1 MGTNII
7 YMGPSVKMLKVSFL
21 LAVGASFLLPASAL
35 IAQDDNEVI
44 EEAKEQREL
53 KRQEQLAAEA
63 EIALLEAED
72 LEVVAALE
80 AATSLVNLQ
89 EAKAQAAEQRLQAAL
104 DTKIQAQEDFLAIA
118 SEIEEIE
125 QRALTYAVESYIGMS
140 DRRTEAWF
148 EAEDATIAAHK
159 IALLDLISS
168 NTNDVLDQLKL
179 IQEERSY
186 LLTKAAVAQEE
197 ADAIREELEQVREEL
212 DAQKAV
218 REEIKK
224 ELDVRRAHW
233 DSVLATAVEEQK
245 EITDFIAAE
254 EERIAR
260 ELEEARRRA
269 ELEARLGQ
277 ITEAGWVL
285 PSPGAITSWF
295 GPRLHPI
302 LGYTRMHNG
311 VDFNCWTGDPIRSAT
326 DGIVIMAEYY
336 GGYGYTIIVQHA
348 NSLSTLYA
356 HLSAFNSQVND
367 YVVAG
372 QQIGQCGTTGLS
384 TGPHL
389 HFEVR
394 QSGAPVNPL
403 PYLP

>member
-1 MGTNII
+1 
-7 YMGPSVKMLKVSFL
+7 MGPSVKMLKVSFM
-21 LAVGASFLLPASAL
+21 LAVGASLLLPASAL

-197 ADAIREELEQVREEL
+197 ADAIREELEQVRVEL

-269 ELEARLGQ
+269 ELEARLGE

-326 DGIVIMAEYY
+326 DGIVIMAQYY

>member
-1 MGTNII
+1 MV
-7 YMGPSVKMLKVSFL
+7 PSVKMLRVSFL
-21 LAVGASFLLPASAL
+21 LAVGASLLLPASAL

-197 ADAIREELEQVREEL
+197 ADAIREELEQVRVEL

-285 PSPGAITSWF
+285 PSPGALTSWF

-302 LGYTRMHNG
+302 LGYARMHNG

-326 DGIVIMAEYY
+326 DGIVIMAQYY

>member
-1 MGTNII
+1 M
-7 YMGPSVKMLKVSFL
+7 KMLKVSFL
-21 LAVGASFLLPASAL
+21 LAVGASLLLPASAL

-140 DRRTEAWF
+140 DQRTEAWF

-197 ADAIREELEQVREEL
+197 ADAIREELEQVRVEL

-233 DSVLATAVEEQK
+233 DSVLATAVEEQQ

-269 ELEARLGQ
+269 ELEARLGE

-326 DGIVIMAEYY
+326 DGIVIMAQYY

-372 QQIGQCGTTGLS
+372 QQIGECGTTGLS

>member
-1 MGTNII
+1 MGSPLKRLKI
-7 YMGPSVKMLKVSFL
+7 SVLISI
-21 LAVGASFLLPASAL
+21 LASLLLPASAL
-35 IAQDDNEVI
+35 IAQDDSEVI

-63 EIALLEAED
+63 EIALLDAED

-118 SEIEEIE
+118 SQIEEIE
-125 QRALTYAVESYIGMS
+125 DKAITYAVESYIGMS

-159 IALLDLISS
+159 VALLDLISS
-168 NTNDVLDQLKL
+168 NTNDILDQLKL

-186 LLTKAAVAQEE
+186 LLTKAATAQEE
-197 ADAIREELEQVREEL
+197 ADTIREELEEVRLEL
-212 DAQKAV
+212 EAQKAV
-218 REEIKK
+218 RAEIKA
-224 ELDVRRAHW
+224 ELDVRRSHW
-233 DSVLATAVEEQK
+233 DSVLATAVQEQK
-245 EITDFIAAE
+245 DITNFIAAE

-285 PSPGAITSWF
+285 PSPGTITSWF
-295 GPRLHPI
+295 GMRMHPI
-302 LGYTRMHNG
+302 LGYARMHNG
-311 VDFNCWTGDPIRSAT
+311 VDFNCWTGDPIRAAT
-326 DGIVIMAEYY
+326 DGIVITAEYY

-348 NSLSTLYA
+348 NSISTLYA
-356 HLSAFNSQVND
+356 HLSGYSSQVND

-372 QQIGQCGTTGLS
+372 EQIGLCGTTGLS

-394 QSGAPVNPL
+394 QSGIPVNPV

>member
-1 MGTNII
+1 
-7 YMGPSVKMLKVSFL
+7 MGPSVKMLKVSFL
-21 LAVGASFLLPASAL
+21 LAVGASLLLPASAL

-197 ADAIREELEQVREEL
+197 ADAIREELEQVRVEL

-233 DSVLATAVEEQK
+233 DSVLATAVEEQQ

-326 DGIVIMAEYY
+326 DGIVIMAQYY

>member
-1 MGTNII
+1 
-7 YMGPSVKMLKVSFL
+7 MGPSMKMLSVSFL
-21 LAVGASFLLPASAL
+21 LAVGASLLLPASAL

-197 ADAIREELEQVREEL
+197 ADAIREELEQVRVEL

-326 DGIVIMAEYY
+326 DGIVIMAQYY

>member
-1 MGTNII
+1 MR
-7 YMGPSVKMLKVSFL
+7 PSLKKLKVSIL
-21 LAVGASFLLPASAL
+21 LAFGASLLLPASAL
-35 IAQDDNEVI
+35 VAQDDNEVI

-118 SEIEEIE
+118 SQIEEIE

-197 ADAIREELEQVREEL
+197 ADAIREELEQVRVEL

-233 DSVLATAVEEQK
+233 DSVLATAVEEQQ

-269 ELEARLGQ
+269 ELEARLGE

-326 DGIVIMAEYY
+326 DGIVIMAQYY

>member
-1 MGTNII
+1 MR
-7 YMGPSVKMLKVSFL
+7 MLKVSIL
-21 LAVGASFLLPASAL
+21 LAIGASLLLPASAL

-125 QRALTYAVESYIGMS
+125 QRALTYAGESYIGMS

-197 ADAIREELEQVREEL
+197 ADAIREELEQVRVEL

-233 DSVLATAVEEQK
+233 DSVLATAVEEQQ

-269 ELEARLGQ
+269 ELEARLGE

-326 DGIVIMAEYY
+326 DGIVIMAQYY

-348 NSLSTLYA
+348 NSLSTRYA

>member
-1 MGTNII
+1 
-7 YMGPSVKMLKVSFL
+7 MGPSVKMLRVSFL
-21 LAVGASFLLPASAL
+21 LAVGASLLLPASAL

-179 IQEERSY
+179 VQEERSY

-197 ADAIREELEQVREEL
+197 ADAIREELEQVRVEL

-311 VDFNCWTGDPIRSAT
+311 VDFNCWTGDPIRAAT
-326 DGIVIMAEYY
+326 DGIVIMAQYY

>member
-1 MGTNII
+1 
-7 YMGPSVKMLKVSFL
+7 MGPSVKMLKVSFL
-21 LAVGASFLLPASAL
+21 LAVGASLLLPASAL

-140 DRRTEAWF
+140 DRKTEAWF

-197 ADAIREELEQVREEL
+197 ADAIREELEQVRVEL

-233 DSVLATAVEEQK
+233 DSVLATAVEEQQ

-326 DGIVIMAEYY
+326 DGIVIMAQYY

>member
-1 MGTNII
+1 M
-7 YMGPSVKMLKVSFL
+7 KMLKVSFL
-21 LAVGASFLLPASAL
+21 LAVGASLLLPASAL

-197 ADAIREELEQVREEL
+197 ADAIREELEQVRVEL

-295 GPRLHPI
+295 GPRMHPI

-326 DGIVIMAEYY
+326 DGIVIMAQYY

>member
-1 MGTNII
+1 
-7 YMGPSVKMLKVSFL
+7 MGPSMKMLKVSFL
-21 LAVGASFLLPASAL
+21 LAVGASLLLPASAL

-179 IQEERSY
+179 VQEERSY

-197 ADAIREELEQVREEL
+197 ADAIREELEQVRVEL

-326 DGIVIMAEYY
+326 DGIVIMAQYY

-372 QQIGQCGTTGLS
+372 QQIGECGTTGLS

>member
-1 MGTNII
+1 M
-7 YMGPSVKMLKVSFL
+7 KMLKVSFL
-21 LAVGASFLLPASAL
+21 LAVGASLLLPASAL

-197 ADAIREELEQVREEL
+197 ADAIREELEQVRVEL

-302 LGYTRMHNG
+302 LGYARMHNG

-326 DGIVIMAEYY
+326 DGIVIMAQYY

-356 HLSAFNSQVND
+356 HLSAFNSQVID

>member
-1 MGTNII
+1 M
-7 YMGPSVKMLKVSFL
+7 KMLRVSFL
-21 LAVGASFLLPASAL
+21 LAVGASLLLPASAL

-197 ADAIREELEQVREEL
+197 ADAIREELEQVRVEL

-326 DGIVIMAEYY
+326 DGIVIMAQYY

-372 QQIGQCGTTGLS
+372 QQIGECGTTGLS

>member
-1 MGTNII
+1 
-7 YMGPSVKMLKVSFL
+7 MGPSVKMLKVSFL
-21 LAVGASFLLPASAL
+21 LAVGASLLLPASAL

-197 ADAIREELEQVREEL
+197 ADAIREELEQVRVDL

-326 DGIVIMAEYY
+326 DGIVIMAQYY

>member
-1 MGTNII
+1 MR
-7 YMGPSVKMLKVSFL
+7 MLKVSIL
-21 LAVGASFLLPASAL
+21 LAIGASLLLPASAL
-35 IAQDDNEVI
+35 IAQDDNQVI

-197 ADAIREELEQVREEL
+197 ADAIREELEQVRVEL

-233 DSVLATAVEEQK
+233 DSVLATAVEEQQ

-269 ELEARLGQ
+269 ELEARLGE

-326 DGIVIMAEYY
+326 DGIVIMAQYY

-394 QSGAPVNPL
+394 QSGAPINPL

>member
-1 MGTNII
+1 M
-7 YMGPSVKMLKVSFL
+7 KMLKVSFL
-21 LAVGASFLLPASAL
+21 LAVGASLLLPASVL

-197 ADAIREELEQVREEL
+197 ADAIREELEQVRVDL

-326 DGIVIMAEYY
+326 DGIVIMAQYY

>member
-1 MGTNII
+1 M
-7 YMGPSVKMLKVSFL
+7 KMLKVSFL
-21 LAVGASFLLPASAL
+21 LAIGASLLLPASAL

-197 ADAIREELEQVREEL
+197 ADAIREELEQVRVEL

-302 LGYTRMHNG
+302 LGYARMHNG

-326 DGIVIMAEYY
+326 DGIVIMAQYY

>member
-1 MGTNII
+1 M
-7 YMGPSVKMLKVSFL
+7 KMLKVSFL
-21 LAVGASFLLPASAL
+21 LAVGASLLLPASAL

-197 ADAIREELEQVREEL
+197 ADAIREELEQVRVEL

-311 VDFNCWTGDPIRSAT
+311 VDFNCWTGDPIRAAT
-326 DGIVIMAEYY
+326 DGIVIMAQYY

>member
-1 MGTNII
+1 MSSPLKRLKI
-7 YMGPSVKMLKVSFL
+7 SVLISI
-21 LAVGASFLLPASAL
+21 LASLLLPASAL

-63 EIALLEAED
+63 EIALLDAED

-118 SEIEEIE
+118 SQIEEIE
-125 QRALTYAVESYIGMS
+125 DKAITYAVESYIGMS

-159 IALLDLISS
+159 VALLDLISS
-168 NTNDVLDQLKL
+168 NTNDILDQLKL

-186 LLTKAAVAQEE
+186 LLTKAATAQEE
-197 ADAIREELEQVREEL
+197 ADTIREELEEVRLEL
-212 DAQKAV
+212 EAQKAV
-218 REEIKK
+218 RAEIKA
-224 ELDVRRAHW
+224 ELDVRRSHW
-233 DSVLATAVEEQK
+233 DSVLVTAVQEQK
-245 EITDFIAAE
+245 DITNFIAAE

-285 PSPGAITSWF
+285 PSPGTITSWF
-295 GPRLHPI
+295 GMRMHPI
-302 LGYTRMHNG
+302 LGYARMHNG
-311 VDFNCWTGDPIRSAT
+311 VDFNCWTGDPIRAAT

-348 NSLSTLYA
+348 NSISTLYA
-356 HLSAFNSQVND
+356 HLSGYSSQVND

-372 QQIGQCGTTGLS
+372 EQIGLCGTTGLS

-394 QSGAPVNPL
+394 QSGILVNPV

>member
-1 MGTNII
+1 
-7 YMGPSVKMLKVSFL
+7 MGPSMKMLKVSFL
-21 LAVGASFLLPASAL
+21 LAVGASLLLPASAL

-197 ADAIREELEQVREEL
+197 ADAIREELEQVRVEL

-269 ELEARLGQ
+269 ELEARLGE

-326 DGIVIMAEYY
+326 DGIVIMAQYY

>member
-1 MGTNII
+1 MSSPLKRLKI
-7 YMGPSVKMLKVSFL
+7 SVLISI
-21 LAVGASFLLPASAL
+21 LASLLLPASAL

-63 EIALLEAED
+63 EIALLDAED

-104 DTKIQAQEDFLAIA
+104 ATKIQAQEDFLAIA
-118 SEIEEIE
+118 SQIEEIE
-125 QRALTYAVESYIGMS
+125 DKAITYAVESYIGMS

-159 IALLDLISS
+159 VALLDLISS
-168 NTNDVLDQLKL
+168 NTNDILDQLKL
-179 IQEERSY
+179 NQEERSY
-186 LLTKAAVAQEE
+186 LLTKAATAQEE
-197 ADAIREELEQVREEL
+197 ADTIREELEEVRLKLE
-212 DAQKAV
+212 AQKAV
-218 REEIKK
+218 RAEIKA
-224 ELDVRRAHW
+224 ELDVRRSHW
-233 DSVLATAVEEQK
+233 DSVLATAVQEQK
-245 EITDFIAAE
+245 DITNFIAAE

-285 PSPGAITSWF
+285 PSPGTITSWF
-295 GPRLHPI
+295 GMRMHPI
-302 LGYTRMHNG
+302 LGYARMHNG
-311 VDFNCWTGDPIRSAT
+311 VDFNCWTGDPIRAAT
-326 DGIVIMAEYY
+326 DGIVITAEYY

-348 NSLSTLYA
+348 NSISTLYA
-356 HLSAFNSQVND
+356 HLSGYSSQVND

-372 QQIGQCGTTGLS
+372 EQIGLCGTTGLS

-394 QSGAPVNPL
+394 QSGIPVNPV

>member
-1 MGTNII
+1 
-7 YMGPSVKMLKVSFL
+7 MGPSVKMLKVSFMI
-21 LAVGASFLLPASAL
+21 AVGASLLLPTSAL
-35 IAQDDNEVI
+35 LAQDDNEVI

-197 ADAIREELEQVREEL
+197 ADAIREELEQVRVEL

-269 ELEARLGQ
+269 ELEARLGE

-326 DGIVIMAEYY
+326 DGIVIMAQYY

>member
-1 MGTNII
+1 ME
-7 YMGPSVKMLKVSFL
+7 PSVKMLKVSFL
-21 LAVGASFLLPASAL
+21 LAVGASLLLPASAL

-197 ADAIREELEQVREEL
+197 ADAIREELEQVRVEL

-326 DGIVIMAEYY
+326 DGIVIMAQYY

>member
-1 MGTNII
+1 MSSALKRLKI
-7 YMGPSVKMLKVSFL
+7 SVLISI
-21 LAVGASFLLPASAL
+21 LASLLLPASAL

-63 EIALLEAED
+63 EIALLDAED

-118 SEIEEIE
+118 SQIEEIE
-125 QRALTYAVESYIGMS
+125 DKAITYAVESYIGMS

-159 IALLDLISS
+159 VALLDLISS
-168 NTNDVLDQLKL
+168 NTNDILDQLKL

-186 LLTKAAVAQEE
+186 LLTKAATAQEE
-197 ADAIREELEQVREEL
+197 ADTIREELEEVRLKLE
-212 DAQKAV
+212 AQKAV
-218 REEIKK
+218 RAEIKA
-224 ELDVRRAHW
+224 ELDVRRSHW
-233 DSVLATAVEEQK
+233 DSVLATAVQEQK
-245 EITDFIAAE
+245 DITNFIAAE

-285 PSPGAITSWF
+285 PSPGTITSWF
-295 GPRLHPI
+295 GMRMHPI
-302 LGYTRMHNG
+302 LGYARMHNG
-311 VDFNCWTGDPIRSAT
+311 VDFNCWTGDPIRAAT
-326 DGIVIMAEYY
+326 DGIVITAEYY

-348 NSLSTLYA
+348 NSISTLYA
-356 HLSAFNSQVND
+356 HLSGYSSQVND

-372 QQIGQCGTTGLS
+372 EQIGLCGTTGLS

-394 QSGAPVNPL
+394 QSGIPVNPV

>member
-1 MGTNII
+1 MR
-7 YMGPSVKMLKVSFL
+7 MLKVSIL
-21 LAVGASFLLPASAL
+21 LAIGASLLLPASAL

-197 ADAIREELEQVREEL
+197 ADAIREELEQVRVEL

-260 ELEEARRRA
+260 ELEEARRRV
-269 ELEARLGQ
+269 ELEARLGE

-326 DGIVIMAEYY
+326 DGIVIMAQYY

>member
-1 MGTNII
+1 
-7 YMGPSVKMLKVSFL
+7 MGPSMKMLRVSFL
-21 LAVGASFLLPASAL
+21 LAVGASLLLPASAL

-197 ADAIREELEQVREEL
+197 ADAIREELEQVRVEL

-233 DSVLATAVEEQK
+233 DSVLATAVEEQQ

-326 DGIVIMAEYY
+326 DGIVIMAQYY

>member
-1 MGTNII
+1 
-7 YMGPSVKMLKVSFL
+7 MGPSVKMLSVSFL
-21 LAVGASFLLPASAL
+21 LAVGASLLLPASAL

-197 ADAIREELEQVREEL
+197 ADAIREELEQVRVEL

-326 DGIVIMAEYY
+326 DGIVIMAQYY

>member
-1 MGTNII
+1 
-7 YMGPSVKMLKVSFL
+7 MGPSMKMLKVSFL
-21 LAVGASFLLPASAL
+21 LAVGASLLLPASAL

-179 IQEERSY
+179 VQEERSY

-197 ADAIREELEQVREEL
+197 ADAIREELEQVRVEL

-245 EITDFIAAE
+245 EISDFIAAE

-326 DGIVIMAEYY
+326 DGIVIMAQYY

>member
-1 MGTNII
+1 
-7 YMGPSVKMLKVSFL
+7 MGPSVKMLKVSFL

>member
-1 MGTNII
+1 M
-7 YMGPSVKMLKVSFL
+7 KMLKVSFL
-21 LAVGASFLLPASAL
+21 LAVGASLLLPASAL

-197 ADAIREELEQVREEL
+197 ADAIREELEQVRVEL

-326 DGIVIMAEYY
+326 DGIVIMAQYY

-372 QQIGQCGTTGLS
+372 QQIGECGTTGLS

>member
-1 MGTNII
+1 
-7 YMGPSVKMLKVSFL
+7 MGPSMKMLKVSFL
-21 LAVGASFLLPASAL
+21 LAVGASLLLPASAL

-179 IQEERSY
+179 VQEERSY

-197 ADAIREELEQVREEL
+197 ADAIREELEQVRVEL

-326 DGIVIMAEYY
+326 DGIVIMAQYY

>member
-1 MGTNII
+1 
-7 YMGPSVKMLKVSFL
+7 MGPSAKMLKVSL
-21 LAVGASFLLPASAL
+21 MLAVGASLLLPASAL

-125 QRALTYAVESYIGMS
+125 QKALTYAVESYIGMS

-197 ADAIREELEQVREEL
+197 ADAIREELEQVRVEL

-326 DGIVIMAEYY
+326 DGIVIMAQYY

>member
-1 MGTNII
+1 M
-7 YMGPSVKMLKVSFL
+7 KMLKVSFL
-21 LAVGASFLLPASAL
+21 LAFGASLLLPASAL

-197 ADAIREELEQVREEL
+197 ADAIREELEQVRVEL

-326 DGIVIMAEYY
+326 DGIVIMAQYY